1 MRRKVAE
8 IVVSLLIIIGGL
20 ALCGVLIYNMDKEEE
35 KSKQPVKIIKDY
47 EVSREYLESPF
58 DYESEIEGRIIE
70 VRGTITSIT
79 RGEDVN
85 SEEHEMVIKEITV
98 NDNIICDVAEINDSH
113 VDLEDAEVVVRGTVV
128 SEATTLELDDCDVKV
143 LSESE

>member
-128 SEATTLELDDCDVKV
+128 SEATTLELDECDVKV
-143 LSESE
+143 LSKPE

>member
-143 LSESE
+143 LSKPE

>member
-20 ALCGVLIYNMDKEEE
+20 TLCGVLIYNMDKEEE

-128 SEATTLELDDCDVKV
+128 SEATTLELDECDVKV
-143 LSESE
+143 LSKTE

>member
-58 DYESEIEGRIIE
+58 DYES
-70 VRGTITSIT
+70 
-79 RGEDVN
+79 DVTA
-85 SEEHEMVIKEITV
+85 KW
-98 NDNIICDVAEINDSH
+98 SH
-113 VDLEDAEVVVRGTVV
+113 
-128 SEATTLELDDCDVKV
+128 
-143 LSESE
+143 

>member
-113 VDLEDAEVVVRGTVV
+113 VDLEDAEVVVRGTVA
-128 SEATTLELDDCDVKV
+128 SEATTLELNECDVKV
-143 LSESE
+143 LSEPE

>member
-113 VDLEDAEVVVRGTVV
+113 VDLEDAKVVLRGTVV
-128 SEATTLELDDCDVKV
+128 FEGTTLELDECEVKV
-143 LSESE
+143 VSIPE

>member
-128 SEATTLELDDCDVKV
+128 SEGTTLELDECEVKV
-143 LSESE
+143 VSIPE

>member
-20 ALCGVLIYNMDKEEE
+20 ALCGVLIHNMDKEEE

-128 SEATTLELDDCDVKV
+128 SEATTLELNKCDVKV
-143 LSESE
+143 LSEPE

>member
-35 KSKQPVKIIKDY
+35 KSKQPVKVIKDY
-47 EVSREYLESPF
+47 EVSKEYLESPF

-128 SEATTLELDDCDVKV
+128 FEGTTLELDECEVKV
-143 LSESE
+143 VSIPE

>member
-8 IVVSLLIIIGGL
+8 IVVSLLINIGGL

-35 KSKQPVKIIKDY
+35 KSRQPVKIIKGY

-58 DYESEIEGRIIE
+58 DYESEIEGRLIE

-128 SEATTLELDDCDVKV
+128 FEGTTLELDECEVKV
-143 LSESE
+143 VSIPE

>member
-20 ALCGVLIYNMDKEEE
+20 TLCGVLIYNMNKEEE

-98 NDNIICDVAEINDSH
+98 NDNIICDVAEINDFH

-128 SEATTLELDDCDVKV
+128 FEGTTLELDECEVKV
-143 LSESE
+143 VSIPE

>member
-1 MRRKVAE
+1 MSRKVAE

-128 SEATTLELDDCDVKV
+128 SEATTLELDECDVKV
-143 LSESE
+143 LSKPE